1 MNIIHKKPINHLGY
15 DFIEG
20 KQIPEGKDEFHIR
33 YQQNNNGIKYR
44 QLTAFE
50 IEILVRNRNTTDNW
64 NNIFVSDAFNPE
76 LVQNCKFYGLVRIG
90 KLESFFLEFHN
101 LKRPVGLYNSTI
113 ISCDF
118 GDNVVVDNVNFLSHM
133 IIGSEV
139 ILVNTNEIST
149 TNKSKFG
156 NGIIKDGESED
167 IRIWLEV
174 CNENGGR
181 KILPF
186 IGMLPGDAY
195 LWSRYRGRTQ
205 LMEEF
210 KNFTQNRFDNRRGY
224 YGTVGDRTVIKNCK
238 IIKDTNI
245 GSDAYIKGAN
255 KIKNVTVLSNADS
268 KTQIGE
274 GCELVNGI
282 INHGCRVFY
291 GVKAVRFFMGSN
303 SQLKYGARLINSYLG
318 DNSTISCCEVLNSLI
333 FPSHE
338 QHHNNSFLTASL
350 IKGQSNI
357 AAGATLGSN
366 HNSRSADGEMIAG
379 RGFWPSLCVSIKHNS
394 IFASYTILARG
405 DYSSELNIPLPF
417 CLVSNDT
424 QNNELVVMLA
434 YWFQY
439 NMYALARNSWKYI
452 DRDKRINKTQ
462 LLEFN
467 YLAPDTVG
475 EMLKA
480 IDAIEFWVG
489 EAYLNTKD
497 QFKDQTDKAIKKIGR
512 ELLLNDD
519 PIVDQLDLKITGFEN
534 SKRKT
539 RILKLAK
546 GYQLYRQMIEFYIA
560 NEIIS
565 FTENNSY
572 KQFATLLKHLPTAS
586 AIIDWTN
593 VGGQL
598 IPTKHLDT
606 MLENIEKGKINSWEA
621 IHEFYEEESKQYQQL
636 KLQQALY
643 IYKQIFSI
651 NLAEGKKADWNQLLQ
666 SAQTTKEW
674 IFEQISVS
682 REKDYTNPFRQMV
695 YDDPSTMDAVVGKF
709 EDNSFI
715 IQEEADLKKY
725 KKTIQTI
732 KKKFNL

>member
-1 MNIIHKKPINHLGY
+1 MNIIHKKPINNLGY
-15 DFIEG
+15 DFIDG
-20 KQIPEGKDEFHIR
+20 NFIPEGKDEFYIR
-33 YQQNNNGIKYR
+33 YHQNNNGIKYR

-76 LVQNCKFYGLVRIG
+76 LVQNCKFFGLVRIG
-90 KLESFFLEFHN
+90 KLESYYLEFHN

-118 GDNVVVDNVNFLSHM
+118 GDNVVVDNVNFLSH
-133 IIGSEV
+133 IIVGSEV
-139 ILVNTNEIST
+139 ILVNNNEIAT

-156 NGIIKDGESED
+156 NGIIKEGESED
-167 IRIWLEV
+167 IRVWLEV

-195 LWSRYRGRTQ
+195 LWSRYRGNTK
-205 LMEEF
+205 LMEQF
-210 KNFTQNRFDNRRGY
+210 KTFTQNKFDHKRGY
-224 YGTVGDRTVIKNCK
+224 YGTIGDRTVIKNCK

-255 KIKNVTVLSNADS
+255 KIKNVTVLSNSSA

-282 INHGCRVFY
+282 VNHGCRVFY
-291 GVKAVRFFMGSN
+291 GVKAVRFYMASN

-338 QHHNNSFLTASL
+338 QHHNNSFLCASL

-366 HNSRSADGEMIAG
+366 HNSRSADGELIAG

-394 IFASYTILARG
+394 VFASYTILARG

-417 CLVSNDT
+417 SLVSNDT
-424 QNNELVVMLA
+424 KNNELQVMIG

-439 NMYALARNSWKYI
+439 NMYALARNSWKFI
-452 DRDKRINKTQ
+452 DRDNRFSKEQ

-467 YLAPDTVG
+467 YLAPDTIA
-475 EMLKA
+475 EMVKA
-480 IDAIEFWVG
+480 IEMIDYWVG
-489 EAYLNTKD
+489 EAYLVSKNNYKEYS
-497 QFKDQTDKAIKKIGR
+497 DKIIRKHGR
-512 ELLLNDD
+512 DLLLAEN

-534 SKRKT
+534 SHRKT
-539 RILKLAK
+539 RILKLTK
-546 GYQLYRQMIEFYIA
+546 GYHIYRKMIEFYVA
-560 NEIIS
+560 NELIQ
-565 FTENNSY
+565 FTENSSY
-572 KQFATLLKHLPTAS
+572 KQFGTLVKHLPNALPLNE
-586 AIIDWTN
+586 WTN

-598 IPTKHLDT
+598 IPTKHV
-606 MLENIEKGKINSWEA
+606 ENLLQSIENNKISTWDEVHAFYAEEA
-621 IHEFYEEESKQYQQL
+621 KSYHTL
-636 KLQQALY
+636 KLQQALSV
-643 IYKQIFSI
+643 YKQLFGI
-651 NLAEGKKADWNQLLQ
+651 NLLEGNKEDWKTLMNQALE
-666 SAQTTKEW
+666 TKEW
-674 IFEQISVS
+674 IYNMIYQS

-695 YDDPSTMDAVVGKF
+695 FEDPATMDAVVGKF
-709 EDNSFI
+709 DENAFI
-715 IQEEADLKKY
+715 LQEEADLKKY
-725 KKTIQTI
+725 KKTVQQIL
-732 KKKFNL
+732 KKFF